1 MFNPTKRGGTIMR
14 GFKAAILTSLFLMVT
29 NSAMAT
35 QEINDAAV
43 VDYDMNY
50 DEKVCTVI
58 IDRDTPTNASTEK
71 CTQRRFSWKCFNDD
85 YLWHMILHIHKN
97 KLLIDIRYSS
107 DKCFDDKSSN
117 FELLT
122 VW

>member
-1 MFNPTKRGGTIMR
+1 MR
-14 GFKAAILTSLFLMVT
+14 GIKAAILTSLFLMIT
-29 NSAMAT
+29 SSAMAT
-35 QEINDAAV
+35 MEINDAAV

-85 YLWHMILHIHKN
+85 YLWHMVMHIHKN
-97 KLLIDIRYSS
+97 KLPIDIRYSS
-107 DKCFDDKSSN
+107 DMCFDDKSSN
-117 FELLT
+117 FQLLT